1 MGYNGQECILQALC
15 ESSQH
20 FNNRK
25 HLNIVEQM
33 IKTIFSF
40 PPSKVL
46 PFEHPQ
52 HNIYD
57 AAHRRGKHN
66 IQCENAYPNCGFS
79 LLQLALGKYSKPP
92 INYM

>member
-1 MGYNGQECILQALC
+1 MGYNGQQCILQALC

-20 FNNRK
+20 FHNRK
-25 HLNIVEQM
+25 HLNIVEKL
-33 IKTIFSF
+33 IKTTFSF

-52 HNIYD
+52 LSIYD
-57 AAHRRGKHN
+57 AAHRLGRNN